1 MRFLDLSLLAN
12 GELFRSELVAPADL
26 DPVRLRAC
34 QALLSVTPTKSPL
47 ASAGWD
53 DLVLQQTL
61 SQDMGLLTVWR
72 GSQIAASAILLAGT
86 DAGAEGELLN
96 MFHESIAKTRAA
108 VAAGSPEAP
117 YAEFHS
123 EERRPAAFQVIWPA
137 AEEVQNYNVEA
148 VARYF
153 AAVFFKALGVERD
166 ASQR

>member
-1 MRFLDLSLLAN
+1 MRFLDLSLLAS
-12 GELFRSELVAPADL
+12 GEVFRSDLVSPADL

-47 ASAGWD
+47 ATAGWD

-61 SQDMGLLTVWR
+61 SQDMGLLTVWN

-86 DAGAEGELLN
+86 DPADEGELLK

-108 VAAGSPEAP
+108 VAADAHETP
-117 YAEFHS
+117 YAEFHT
-123 EERRPAAFQVIWPA
+123 EKRRPVVFQVIWPA
-137 AEEVQNYNVEA
+137 AAEAQNYNVEA

-153 AAVFFKALGVERD
+153 AAVFFQVLGVERD
-166 ASQR
+166 ASV

>member
-12 GELFRSELVAPADL
+12 GDLFRSELVAPADL
-26 DPVRLRAC
+26 DPVRLGAC
-34 QALLSVTPTKSPL
+34 KALLSVTPTKSPL

-61 SQDMGLLTVWR
+61 SQDMGLLTVWN

-86 DAGAEGELLN
+86 DPADESELLN
-96 MFHESIAKTRAA
+96 MFYDSIANTRAA
-108 VAAGSPEAP
+108 VAANASDTR

-123 EERRPAAFQVIWPA
+123 EERRPVVFQVIWPA
-137 AEEVQNYNVEA
+137 AAEAQNYNVEA

-153 AAVFFKALGVERD
+153 AAVFFQVLGVERN
-166 ASQR
+166 A